1 MDIQDR
7 AGFSGAELISVRIG
21 EQQFALDIM
30 AVREIRGWTASTPMP
45 HAPSYVV
52 GMINLRGVVLAVV
65 DLGARLGLG
74 ACQPDSSSVVV
85 VAHIRGIPVGLLVD
99 AVCDIIAVTE
109 DMVQPPPSLGTE
121 EVREFVQGI
130 ISTDDGIVTLLSL
143 EQVLPTEQRVAA

>member
-1 MDIQDR
+1 MNS
-7 AGFSGAELISVRIG
+7 AAAELISVRIG
-21 EQQFALDIM
+21 GQQFALDIM
-30 AVREIRGWTASTPMP
+30 AVREIRGWSASTPVP

-65 DLGARLGLG
+65 DLSARLGLG

-85 VAHIRGIPVGLLVD
+85 VAHINDVPVGLLVD

-109 DMVQPPPSLGTE
+109 DMVQPPPGVGTD

-130 ISTDDGIVTLLSL
+130 ISTDEGIVTLLCL
-143 EQVLPTEQRVAA
+143 DQVLPVVRAAA

>member
-1 MDIQDR
+1 MADHMNS
-7 AGFSGAELISVRIG
+7 AAAELISVRIG
-21 EQQFALDIM
+21 GQQFALDIM
-30 AVREIRGWTASTPMP
+30 AVREIRGWSASTPVP

-65 DLGARLGLG
+65 DLSARLGLG

-85 VAHIRGIPVGLLVD
+85 VAHINDVPVGLLVE

-109 DMVQPPPSLGTE
+109 DMVQPPPGVGTD

-130 ISTDDGIVTLLSL
+130 ISTDEGIVTLLCL
-143 EQVLPTEQRVAA
+143 DQVLPVVRAAA

>member
-1 MDIQDR
+1 MH
-7 AGFSGAELISVRIG
+7 ANSTGAELISVRIG

-30 AVREIRGWTASTPMP
+30 AVREIRGWSASTPVP

-74 ACQPDSSSVVV
+74 VCQPDSSSVVV
-85 VAHIRGIPVGLLVD
+85 VAHINGVPVGLLVD
-99 AVCDIIAVTE
+99 AVCDIIQVTE
-109 DMVQPPPSLGTE
+109 DMVQPPPGVGTD

-130 ISTDDGIVTLLSL
+130 ISTDDGIVTLLCL
-143 EQVLPTEQRVAA
+143 DQVLPAVRAAA

>member
-1 MDIQDR
+1 MHTN
-7 AGFSGAELISVRIG
+7 STGAELISVRIG

-30 AVREIRGWTASTPMP
+30 AVREIRGWSASTPVP

-74 ACQPDSSSVVV
+74 VCQPDSSSVVV
-85 VAHIRGIPVGLLVD
+85 VAHINGVPVGLLVD
-99 AVCDIIAVTE
+99 AVCDIIQVTE
-109 DMVQPPPSLGTE
+109 DMVQPPPGVGTD

-130 ISTDDGIVTLLSL
+130 ISTDEGIVTLLCL
-143 EQVLPTEQRVAA
+143 DQVLPAVRAAA

>member
-1 MDIQDR
+1 MADHMNS
-7 AGFSGAELISVRIG
+7 AAAELISVRIG
-21 EQQFALDIM
+21 GQQFALDIM
-30 AVREIRGWTASTPMP
+30 AVREIRGWSASTPVP

-65 DLGARLGLG
+65 DLSARLGLG

-85 VAHIRGIPVGLLVD
+85 VAHINDVPVGLLVD

-109 DMVQPPPSLGTE
+109 DMVQPPPGVGTD

-130 ISTDDGIVTLLSL
+130 ISTDEGIVTLLCL
-143 EQVLPTEQRVAA
+143 DQVLPVVRAAA